1 MTSYCPCFK
10 KFVIDCLNPLKKH
23 FGEQSYLQRYMENLS
38 QRMKQVDDGDD
49 SRLRTVEV
57 DTIFGAI

>member
-1 MTSYCPCFK
+1 
-10 KFVIDCLNPLKKH
+10 
-23 FGEQSYLQRYMENLS
+23 MENLS